1 MQGGDCLN
9 YKERQEIIAKSP
21 ISFGY
26 LRRFNIGAGILHL
39 SQGILMLALG
49 TLLTWEREIYT
60 FYLKLDITSGP
71 PFNIAPDPQ
80 VFFTLS
86 YLGVIVASFPL
97 LSALAHFLIAFPK
110 NKDYNENLKKG
121 MNPYRWYEYA
131 FSSSIM
137 IVLIS
142 TFVGVWDFWSLVMI
156 FTLNAMM
163 IMFGYYMEVVNQY
176 TEKTSWS
183 AFLVGCVSGGVP
195 WVVLF
200 AYFVAAIMSTGVEPP
215 AFVYSIFFIYF
226 AVFNVFALNMVLQY
240 KGVGRWKDYLY
251 GERVYII
258 LSFVAKTALA
268 WLVFIGVFAPF

>member
-1 MQGGDCLN
+1 MN
-9 YKERQEIIAKSP
+9 YRERQEIIAKSP
-21 ISFGY
+21 ITSSY
-26 LRRFNIGAGILHL
+26 LKKFNLGAGILHL

-49 TLLTWEREIYT
+49 TLLTWERDIYT
-60 FYLKLDITSGP
+60 FYLKLEVTTGP
-71 PFNIAPDPQ
+71 PLVFNIAPDPQ
-80 VFFTLS
+80 VFFTLT

-97 LSALAHFLIAFPK
+97 LSALAHFLIALPK
-110 NKDYNENLKKG
+110 NKDYNANLKKG

-163 IMFGYYMEVVNQY
+163 IMFGYYMEVVNQH

-183 AFLVGCVSGGVP
+183 AFIIGCISGGVP

-200 AYFVAAIMSTGVEPP
+200 AYFIAAVMSTGVEPP

-240 KGVGRWKDYLY
+240 KGVGRWRDYLY